1 MPDTEIWKPCNICK
15 TPIAYRQKYY
25 LCSVSTCQRKRTG
38 LFFCSVA
45 CFDAHLPM
53 MRHRDAWAEPNDA
66 PTREQAAKEALEDA
80 AEKSAPER
88 DPEPQRGAAAD
99 DRPARR
105 VATLASEPS
114 AEDEDDVLVVVS
126 KLKKF
131 IRVRSGMNTSDN
143 VTSVLSDH
151 LRDLSVRAL
160 RHAAADGRKT
170 VLDRD
175 FSAVLRADKS

>member
-1 MPDTEIWKPCNICK
+1 MPDAQVWKACNICK

-38 LFFCSVA
+38 LVFCSVA

-66 PTREQAAKEALEDA
+66 PSREQAEREEAEEA
-80 AEKSAPER
+80 AERSAERKATESAPSAET
-88 DPEPQRGAAAD
+88 
-99 DRPARR
+99 ARR
-105 VATLASEPS
+105 VATLGGEPV
-114 AEDEDDVLVVVS
+114 ADEGDEVLVVIS

-131 IRVRSGMNTSDN
+131 IRVRSGMNTSDG
-143 VTSVLSDH
+143 VASVLSDH
-151 LRDLSVRAL
+151 LRELSVRAL

-170 VLDRD
+170 VLERD
-175 FSAVLRADKS
+175 FSAVLRPDKA